1 MPSVRDTVHNTPSR
15 VNTITAHP
23 HLRVAREPDL
33 CFVGEAVLPAELAG
47 LGIGIV
53 VFGAAGRLSKHFDR
67 VGSVWKEDSMGTN
80 KVHETFVY

>member
-1 MPSVRDTVHNTPSR
+1 MKGGHNMPSVRDTVHNTPSR

-53 VFGAAGRLSKHFDR
+53 VFGAACNASYARDDR
-67 VGSVWKEDSMGTN
+67 EQ
-80 KVHETFVY
+80 HA